1 MGTEVALEIPPR
13 REHLALVRLVVGATA
28 AVGPPLTDRRI
39 EDLKLAV
46 SEACANAM
54 DAQLRATSEASLRIT
69 IELDDE
75 SVAVTVSDHA
85 GGFEPGAIDPLPSV
99 TDPQRLRH
107 ERGLGLPLM
116 RSLVDVV
123 TFTPTDAGTAV
134 RLEIQR
140 SA

>member
-28 AVGPPLTDRRI
+28 ALGPPITDRRI

-54 DAQLRATSEASLRIT
+54 DAQVRASSEASLRIA
-69 IELDDE
+69 IDLDDD
-75 SVAVTVSDHA
+75 ALIVTVTDHA
-85 GGFEPGAIDPLPSV
+85 GGFEPGAVDPLPSV

-123 TFTPTDAGTAV
+123 TFTPTDGGTAV
-134 RLEIQR
+134 RLELHV

>member
-28 AVGPPLTDRRI
+28 ALGPPITDRRI

-54 DAQLRATSEASLRIT
+54 DAQVRAGSEASLRIA
-69 IELDDE
+69 IELDDDAL
-75 SVAVTVSDHA
+75 VVTVTDHA
-85 GGFEPGAIDPLPSV
+85 GGFEPGAVDPLPSV

-123 TFTPTDAGTAV
+123 AFTPTDGGTAV
-134 RLEIQR
+134 RLELHVT
-140 SA
+140 A